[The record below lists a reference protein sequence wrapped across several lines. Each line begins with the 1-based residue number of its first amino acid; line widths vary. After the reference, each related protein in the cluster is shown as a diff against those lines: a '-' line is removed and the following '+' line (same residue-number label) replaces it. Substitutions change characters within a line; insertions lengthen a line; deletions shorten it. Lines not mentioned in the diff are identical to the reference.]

1 MRTLNLQHLESI
13 EELDAAALACVSG
26 GMINLE
32 RIHVPPAE
40 PGGGGLGT
48 PYWDTNGAMR
58 FGAGPWDYGYGSPT
72 GPWPV

>member
-40 PGGGGLGT
+40 PGGGGLGM
-48 PYWDTNGAMR
+48 DTKGFMR
-58 FGAGPWDYGYGSPT
+58 SGAGPWDYGYGSQT
-72 GPWPV
+72 GPWRI